1 VEKVMAAK
9 QWQHHR
15 QNGYSLDSKLTA
27 TTNKRKQQS
36 TGSNGDGSDSM

>member
-1 VEKVMAAK
+1 MEKVMAAK

-27 TTNKRKQQS
+27 ATDKRKQQS
-36 TGSNGDGSDSM
+36 TDGNGDGSDST